1 MSPDE
6 AMIVLKEGVVVPLLE
21 GSLSYTKEL
30 RGLCLEAGLA
40 AAVVRPPRRGVG

>member
-6 AMIVLKEGVVVPLLE
+6 AMVRLKEVGAVPLLE

-30 RGLCLEAGLA
+30 RALCLEAGLP